1 MDDRQ
6 RDARIRERA
15 YRLWLDEGRPEGRAE
30 AHWDMAT
37 ELVAIEENQR
47 DTLKPNPIHE
57 YEDNPTTE
65 QIEPLEIMKNVGEFP
80 TLTDQGEEA
89 TFPDRAL
96 VEDANEPPLSR
107 AKSRKKRSGSQGSP
121 A

>member
-15 YRLWLDEGRPEGRAE
+15 YRLWLEEGRPEGRAE

-37 ELVAIEENQR
+37 ELVAIEENQQA
-47 DTLKPNPIHE
+47 TLKPNPIHE

-65 QIEPLEIMKNVGEFP
+65 QIEPLEVMKNIGEFP

-89 TFPDRAL
+89 TFPDPAL
-96 VEDANEPPLSR
+96 VNETSEPPLRSG
-107 AKSRKKRSGSQGSP
+107 SGNRKKRSG
-121 A
+121 

>member
-6 RDARIRERA
+6 RDTRIRERA
-15 YRLWLDEGRPEGRAE
+15 YRLWLEEGRPEGRAD

-37 ELVAIEENQR
+37 ELVAIEENQQA
-47 DTLKPNPIHE
+47 TLKPNPIHE
-57 YEDNPTTE
+57 YEENPTTE
-65 QIEPLEIMKNVGEFP
+65 QIEPLEVMKNVGEFP

-96 VEDANEPPLSR
+96 VAGANEPPL
-107 AKSRKKRSGSQGSP
+107 KSGSGNRRKRSG
-121 A
+121 

>member
-6 RDARIRERA
+6 REARIRERA
-15 YRLWLDEGRPEGRAE
+15 YRLWLEEGRPEGREA

-37 ELVAIEENQR
+37 ELVAIEENQL
-47 DTLKPNPIHE
+47 DTLKPNPIHD

-65 QIEPLEIMKNVGEFP
+65 QIEPLEVMKNVGEFP

-89 TFPDRAL
+89 TFPDRDL
-96 VEDANEPPLSR
+96 VADANEAPLRSG
-107 AKSRKKRSGSQGSP
+107 SGNRKKRSG
-121 A
+121 